1 MHKEGKQRAKIDLKG
16 PHDVIKQQVKQL
28 GSDYLW
34 VLRVPKG
41 PIGLI
46 NNPWG
51 CPPPFKYLIC
61 IARFFFGA
69 FCAFFLMNHH
79 SSCTTLCPFM
89 CPNL

>member
-16 PHDVIKQQVKQL
+16 PHDVIKQPVKQI

-41 PIGLI
+41 GPIGLI

-51 CPPPFKYLIC
+51 CPSPFQVSHMYCKVL
-61 IARFFFGA
+61 
-69 FCAFFLMNHH
+69 FLVHFVL
-79 SSCTTLCPFM
+79 SS
-89 CPNL
+89 